1 MRNSSAQ
8 AWKGFIYYSF
18 SELSHVFATLTYAYI
33 AMYYD
38 MFEGEGIGKGPK
50 VLVIAER
57 YRDVGAQFIAPTSG
71 ESAFQGKGQKV
82 LVGSRRTSTRP
93 QHPPSTAPCPYAL
106 GGFDS
111 LWW

>member
-38 MFEGEGIGKGPK
+38 MFEGEGIGKG
-50 VLVIAER
+50 
-57 YRDVGAQFIAPTSG
+57 
-71 ESAFQGKGQKV
+71 QKV
-82 LVGSRRTSTRP
+82 LVGSRKTSTRP
-93 QHPPSTAPCPYAL
+93 QRPHSTTPCPYAL

>member
-38 MFEGEGIGKGPK
+38 MFEGEGIGKGQK

-57 YRDVGAQFIAPTSG
+57 YRDVGAQFIAPTSCESLGITNSREAGDG
-71 ESAFQGKGQKV
+71 EEALRSLIA
-82 LVGSRRTSTRP
+82 RP
-93 QHPPSTAPCPYAL
+93 AHLIIS
-106 GGFDS
+106 D
-111 LWW
+111 

>member
-38 MFEGEGIGKGPK
+38 MFEGEGIGKGQK

-71 ESAFQGKGQKV
+71 ESAFQEGAMNCA
-82 LVGSRRTSTRP
+82 P
-93 QHPPSTAPCPYAL
+93 TAFAWNL
-106 GGFDS
+106 GTGC
-111 LWW
+111 